1 MNEQNLGKNFEGKI
15 GGKLK
20 IMHQESIM
28 KKQNLGKIFEGNFGN
43 SSN

>member
-15 GGKLK
+15 GGKSK

-28 KKQNLGKIFEGNFGN
+28 KKQNPGKNFEGIFGN